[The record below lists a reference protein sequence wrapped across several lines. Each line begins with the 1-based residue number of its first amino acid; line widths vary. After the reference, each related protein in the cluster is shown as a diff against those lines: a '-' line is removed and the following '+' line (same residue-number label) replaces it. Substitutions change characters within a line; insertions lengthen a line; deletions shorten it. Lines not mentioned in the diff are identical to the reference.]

1 MNQDAAA
8 RPFGPRNILQLFA
21 AGVILVL
28 ARLGHIIN
36 LFRHILTYKGVF
48 MSFKQ
53 VLVSAMFLLTVAG
66 CAHKSEKAAC
76 ACGKETAA
84 HKCSSGHCSHE
95 GEAKGGCE
103 DCKKGG

>member
-1 MNQDAAA
+1 
-8 RPFGPRNILQLFA
+8 
-21 AGVILVL
+21 
-28 ARLGHIIN
+28 
-36 LFRHILTYKGVF
+36 

-53 VLVSAMFLLTVAG
+53 VLMSAMFLLAVAG

-76 ACGKETAA
+76 ACGKETA
-84 HKCSSGHCSHE
+84 HKCASGHCSHE